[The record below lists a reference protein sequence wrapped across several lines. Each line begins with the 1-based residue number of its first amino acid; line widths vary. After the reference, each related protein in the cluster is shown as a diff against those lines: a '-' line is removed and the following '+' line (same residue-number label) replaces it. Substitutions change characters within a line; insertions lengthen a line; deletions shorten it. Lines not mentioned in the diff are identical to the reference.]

1 MGSPGL
7 APTGHNL
14 YSSDRAKS
22 PAQPAG
28 RAGSWAAMIPS
39 RHLRLLA
46 LLLLL
51 PVSSCSEETVGGEGA
66 AVWTPQVLASYP
78 HDPTAFTQGLVYLD
92 GELYES
98 TGLNGR
104 SSLRRV
110 QLATGTVL
118 DGIALEDAYFG
129 EGLALVPAG
138 DHLVQLTWTSNI
150 GFVYERSSLEQ
161 VDSFSYPG
169 EGWGLA
175 YDAAG
180 DRLAMSDGTAT
191 LRWLDP
197 ETFVERGRVD
207 VHDGGMPIGMLNEL
221 EFAGGKLYAN
231 VLPTSRIACID
242 PATGRVEFWIDCR
255 TLRPPGTGPGA
266 VLNGIA
272 YDPAGER
279 FFLTG
284 KLWPT
289 LYAVQFKPPIERR

>member
-1 MGSPGL
+1 MS
-7 APTGHNL
+7 
-14 YSSDRAKS
+14 R
-22 PAQPAG
+22 
-28 RAGSWAAMIPS
+28 I

-51 PVSSCSEETVGGEGA
+51 PVSSCSEETVGGGGA

-78 HDPTAFTQGLVYLD
+78 HDPAAFTQGLLFTG

-98 TGLNGR
+98 TGRNGQ

-110 QLATGTVL
+110 ELATGTVL
-118 DGIALEDAYFG
+118 DGVALDDAYFG
-129 EGLALVPAG
+129 EGLALVPEG
-138 DHLVQLTWTSNI
+138 DRLVQLTWTSHI
-150 GFVYERSSLEQ
+150 GFVYERASLEQ

-175 YDAAG
+175 YDPTG
-180 DRLAMSDGTAT
+180 DRLAMSDGSAT

-197 ETFVERGRVD
+197 ETFAELGRLEVR
-207 VHDGGMPIGMLNEL
+207 DGGMPIGMLNEL
-221 EFAGGKLYAN
+221 EFAGGMLYAN
-231 VLPTSRIACID
+231 VLPTSRIARID
-242 PATGRVEFWIDCR
+242 PMTGRVEAWIDCR
-255 TLRPPGTGPGA
+255 ALRPAGLAPGA

-272 YDPAGER
+272 YDPAGDR

-289 LYAVQFKPPIERR
+289 LYAVQFRPPAEPR

>member
-1 MGSPGL
+1 MKP
-7 APTGHNL
+7 
-14 YSSDRAKS
+14 
-22 PAQPAG
+22 
-28 RAGSWAAMIPS
+28 I

-51 PVSSCSEETVGGEGA
+51 PVSSCSEETVGGSGA

-78 HDPTAFTQGLVYLD
+78 HDPAAFTQGLVYTD

-98 TGLNGR
+98 TGLNGQ

-110 QLATGTVL
+110 ELATGTVL
-118 DGIALEDAYFG
+118 DGLALDDAYFG
-129 EGLALVPAG
+129 EGLALVPEG
-138 DHLVQLTWTSNI
+138 DRLVQLTWTSNI
-150 GFVYERSSLEQ
+150 GFVYARASLEQ
-161 VDSFSYPG
+161 VGSFSYPG

-197 ETFVERGRVD
+197 ETFAERGRTEVR
-207 VHDGGMPIGMLNEL
+207 DGGRPVGMLNEL
-221 EFAGGKLYAN
+221 EFAGGMLYAN
-231 VLPTSRIACID
+231 VLPTSRIARID
-242 PATGRVEFWIDCR
+242 PATGRVEAWIDCGA
-255 TLRPPGTGPGA
+255 LRPPGTGPGA

-284 KLWPT
+284 KRWPT
-289 LYAVQFKPPIERR
+289 LYAVQFIAPAERR